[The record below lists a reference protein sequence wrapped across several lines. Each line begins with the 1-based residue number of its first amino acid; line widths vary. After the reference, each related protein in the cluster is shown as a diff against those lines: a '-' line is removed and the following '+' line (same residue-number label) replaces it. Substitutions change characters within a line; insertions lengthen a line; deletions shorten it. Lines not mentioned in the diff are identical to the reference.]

1 MGFWCLSSDVIF
13 KPIAA
18 QARAI
23 ILTSGTLSPMDTF
36 ASELHTNFPLQLEA
50 NHVIDNSQIF
60 VGVFPRGPSGA
71 ELIGTFQNTS
81 SFNFQDDI
89 SQSIYDICKVTP
101 FGVLCFFPS
110 YALLEK
116 VLERMQRTGK
126 YKELLQIKE
135 AVIEPRAGPAED
147 FEKII
152 KHYYKTISDC
162 KKSPTGTTTVSTRP
176 RVTGAIFFAVYRG
189 KVSEGLDFADE
200 YARAVINVGIP
211 YPAFKDPKVTLKK
224 EYNDRNTKAGS
235 LLPGMA
241 WYETQA
247 FRALNQALGR
257 CIRHRKDW
265 GAVIFLDQRF
275 TSPRNVQKLSK
286 WVRPSVRNYQGFNEG
301 IEALRLFMKGKDSI
315 KLPEE
320 HWNTIELDG
329 DEEDHTSTVKSVGRY
344 FSETEPI
351 ELSSDTYK
359 SKTST
364 FKASNATNSF
374 FNRRGKTLGSR
385 GKRPFI

>member
-1 MGFWCLSSDVIF
+1 
-13 KPIAA
+13 
-18 QARAI
+18 
-23 ILTSGTLSPMDTF
+23 MDTF
-36 ASELHTNFPLQLEA
+36 ASELHTAFPLQLEA
-50 NHVIDNSQIF
+50 SHVIDNSQIF

-89 SQSIYDICKVTP
+89 SQSIYEICKVTP
-101 FGVLCFFPS
+101 FGILCFFPS

-126 YKELLQIKE
+126 YKELLQFKE
-135 AVIEPRAGPAED
+135 IVIEPRSGPAED

-162 KKSPTGTTTVSTRP
+162 KKSSTGLTTVSNR
-176 RVTGAIFFAVYRG
+176 TGITGSIFFAVYRG

-200 YARAVINVGIP
+200 NARVVINVGIP
-211 YPAFKDPKVTLKK
+211 YPAFKDPRVTLKK
-224 EYNDRNTKAGS
+224 EYNDRNCKNGS
-235 LLPGMA
+235 LLPGMQ

-247 FRALNQALGR
+247 FRAMNQALGR
-257 CIRHRKDW
+257 CIRHRNDW

-275 TSPRNVQKLSK
+275 TTQRNIQKLSK
-286 WVRPSVRNYQGFNEG
+286 WVRPCVKSFSKFSEG
-301 IEALRLFMKGKDSI
+301 IEALREFMKSKGSTI

-320 HWNTIELDG
+320 HIE
-329 DEEDHTSTVKSVGRY
+329 E
-344 FSETEPI
+344 SENINDSNNQIVHDP
-351 ELSSDTYK
+351 
-359 SKTST
+359 
-364 FKASNATNSF
+364 FASNFSNLKSSTDSTESKSSLNKTTTF
-374 FNRRGKTLGSR
+374 FTKKAGKTLGSR

>member
-1 MGFWCLSSDVIF
+1 
-13 KPIAA
+13 
-18 QARAI
+18 
-23 ILTSGTLSPMDTF
+23 MDTF
-36 ASELHTNFPLQLEA
+36 ASELHTAFPLQLEA

-89 SQSIYDICKVTP
+89 AQSIYEICKVTSY
-101 FGVLCFFPS
+101 GVLCFFPS

-126 YKELLQIKE
+126 YKETLQLKE
-135 AVIEPRAGPAED
+135 IVIEPRSGPAED

-152 KHYYKTISDC
+152 KHYYKTISEC
-162 KKSPTGTTTVSTRP
+162 KKSPTGVTQISNRST
-176 RVTGAIFFAVYRG
+176 VTGAIFFAVYRG

-200 YARAVINVGIP
+200 NARAVINVGIP
-211 YPAFKDPKVTLKK
+211 YPAFKDPRVTLKK
-224 EYNDRNTKAGS
+224 EYNDRHTKTGS
-235 LLPGMA
+235 LLPGMQ

-247 FRALNQALGR
+247 FRAMNQALGR
-257 CIRHRKDW
+257 CIRHRNDW

-275 TSPRNVQKLSK
+275 TTPRNIQKLSK
-286 WVRPSVRNYQGFNEG
+286 WVRPSVKSFSRFPEG
-301 IEALRLFMKGKDSI
+301 IDALREFMKSKGTV

-320 HWNTIELDG
+320 YLTLT
-329 DEEDHTSTVKSVGRY
+329 EEDSEGNLANHSSRY
-344 FSETEPI
+344 FSPSKDSTESI
-351 ELSSDTYK
+351 EPQSKPSNNPTTNNSYSS
-359 SKTST
+359 
-364 FKASNATNSF
+364 SF
-374 FNRRGKTLGSR
+374 FNRKGSKTLGAR

>member
-1 MGFWCLSSDVIF
+1 
-13 KPIAA
+13 
-18 QARAI
+18 
-23 ILTSGTLSPMDTF
+23 MDTF
-36 ASELHTNFPLQLEA
+36 ASELHTAFPLQLEA

-60 VGVFPRGPSGA
+60 VGVFPRGPSGS

-81 SFNFQDDI
+81 SYDFQDEI
-89 SQSIYDICKVTP
+89 SQSIYEICKVTP

-126 YKELLQIKE
+126 YKELLQFKE
-135 AVIEPRAGPAED
+135 IVIEPRSGPSED

-152 KHYYKTISDC
+152 KHYYKTISEC
-162 KKSPTGTTTVSTRP
+162 KKSPTGCTTVSNRS
-176 RVTGAIFFAVYRG
+176 RITGAIFFAVYRG

-200 YARAVINVGIP
+200 NARTVINVGIP
-211 YPAFKDPKVTLKK
+211 YPAFKDPRVTLKK
-224 EYNDRNTKAGS
+224 EYNDRNCKNGS
-235 LLPGMA
+235 LLPGMQ

-247 FRALNQALGR
+247 FRAMNQALGR
-257 CIRHRKDW
+257 CIRHRNDW

-275 TSPRNVQKLSK
+275 TTQRNIQKLSK
-286 WVRPSVRNYQGFNEG
+286 WVRPSVKQFSKFPEG
-301 IEALRLFMKGKDSI
+301 IGALREFMKSKSLTL

-320 HWNTIELDG
+320 HFNELENT
-329 DEEDHTSTVKSVGRY
+329 EEDNRIVHDPFASNFTN
-344 FSETEPI
+344 
-351 ELSSDTYK
+351 

-364 FKASNATNSF
+364 ESADLIESKTSTSKTAAF
-374 FNRRGKTLGSR
+374 FSRKHGKTLGSR

>member
-1 MGFWCLSSDVIF
+1 
-13 KPIAA
+13 
-18 QARAI
+18 
-23 ILTSGTLSPMDTF
+23 MDTF
-36 ASELHTNFPLQLEA
+36 ASELHTSFPLQLEA

-60 VGVFPRGPSGA
+60 VGVFPRGPSGT
-71 ELIGTFQNTS
+71 ELIGTYQNTS

-89 SQSIYDICKVTP
+89 SQSIYEICKVTP

-135 AVIEPRAGPAED
+135 IVIEPRSGPAED

-152 KHYYKTISDC
+152 KHYYKTISEC
-162 KKSPTGTTTVSTRP
+162 KKSPTGLTKVSNRP
-176 RVTGAIFFAVYRG
+176 GITGAIFFAVYRG

-200 YARAVINVGIP
+200 NARVVINVGIP
-211 YPAFKDPKVTLKK
+211 YPAFKDPRVTLKK
-224 EYNDRNTKAGS
+224 EYNDRNTKTGS
-235 LLPGMA
+235 LLPGMQ

-247 FRALNQALGR
+247 FRAMNQALGR
-257 CIRHRKDW
+257 CIRHRNDW

-275 TSPRNVQKLSK
+275 TTQRNIQKLSK
-286 WVRPSVRNYQGFNEG
+286 WVRPSVKSYSKFTEG
-301 IEALRLFMKGKDSI
+301 IGALREFMKSKGTI

-320 HWNTIELDG
+320 HMAEMIQ
-329 DEEDHTSTVKSVGRY
+329 EEDDPENAVNNNIVHDP
-344 FSETEPI
+344 F
-351 ELSSDTYK
+351 
-359 SKTST
+359 
-364 FKASNATNSF
+364 ASNFTNSKSSTDSIGSADKNKKTTSNNETNSF
-374 FNRRGKTLGSR
+374 FNRKGAKTLGAR